1 MEALGVRNG
10 QLGRDGRYFPPPSQ
24 NPMARDRSA
33 GVRAEGSRP
42 VRVGLLS
49 GWGVSNV
56 YQPLRKSISAF
67 LGPPPELLLED
78 PVAGGPRSPGCHGG
92 GRGILISGLG

>member
-1 MEALGVRNG
+1 MWLNENE
-10 QLGRDGRYFPPPSQ
+10 YHTPSQ
-24 NPMARDRSA
+24 NPKHGPRSA

-92 GRGILISGLG
+92 GRGILISVLG